1 MSRRGPSSAASGLHF
16 LRSKQVGAELVASS
30 GVGPNSLVIDF
41 SAGVGSI
48 TTPLAE
54 TGARVLA
61 VERDRGFVERLTKK
75 FGDADKV
82 RVVDGDSRS
91 IPLPRRAFWVVSSLP
106 SLVANDVLRR
116 LLNPPGSPF
125 AGADLA
131 LEFGFAKKLTA
142 THPKTLEVAWWAS
155 RFDIRVR
162 KRLPASN
169 FQPQPRGDAA
179 HLTIRRREGFTRQTD
194 RVLWTLLH
202 AAYGAP
208 ERGARTVLA
217 NSIPGN
223 RAKRMMTEV
232 GVPGGAAAE
241 VVTIQQWSQIAKVLG
256 EDKTLSWVPIP
267 KALDKV

>member
-1 MSRRGPSSAASGLHF
+1 MSRGPRSTASGLHF
-16 LRSKQVGAELVASS
+16 LRSKQVGAELVASA
-30 GVGPNSLVIDF
+30 GIGPDHLVIDF
-41 SAGVGSI
+41 GAAVGSI

-75 FGDADKV
+75 FTDDDKV
-82 RVVDGDSRS
+82 RVVDGDPRS
-91 IPLPRRAFWVVSSLP
+91 IPLPRRKFWVVSSLP
-106 SLVANDVLRR
+106 KTVSDDVLRR
-116 LLNPPGSPF
+116 LLNPTTSPF
-125 AGADLA
+125 AGAELA
-131 LEFGFAKKLTA
+131 LEFGVAKKLTA
-142 THPKTLEVAWWAS
+142 AHPTALEVAWWAS

-162 KRLPASN
+162 RRLPATN
-169 FQPQPRGDAA
+169 FQPNLRGDAA
-179 HLTIRRREGFTRQTD
+179 HVSIRRREGFTRQTD
-194 RVLWTLLH
+194 RVLWALLH

-232 GVPGGAAAE
+232 GVPGGAPAE

-256 EDKTLSWVPIP
+256 QDKTLSWPAIP
-267 KALDKV
+267 KTLDKP